1 MQEIWTANF
10 SNWRI
15 EKQET
20 FKDFV
25 SLTNDTIKISDEG
38 NPMMSYTL
46 SSPTITALEDL
57 NELSQ
62 YTEIALV
69 ANVKLHINQGDN
81 AFIGVHNAH
90 SDIWLNYQIFGDS
103 QLVSSAPNS
112 KNLYDIEVPVL
123 TYDSTESEDVKIIL
137 NPVVNS
143 TYDILG
149 AATKLELKLET
160 DLTTTHEQNSYF
172 EVRSL
177 KIVGKPVLASFR
189 QAFDDGDTSGGATGP
204 KTPPLT
210 SMG

>member
-46 SSPTITALEDL
+46 ASPPITALEDL
-57 NELSQ
+57 NELNQ
-62 YTEIALV
+62 YTEIALI

-81 AFIGVHNAH
+81 AFIGVHNGH

-123 TYDSTESEDVKIIL
+123 TYDSTESEEVKIIL

-177 KIVGKPVLASFR
+177 KIVGKPALVSFR
-189 QAFDDGDTSGGATGP
+189 QAFDEGEGNSGSGGP
-204 KTPPLT
+204 KTPPIS